1 MFCVKCGNPVD
12 LNSKFCTNCGA
23 EIKTEVQNSNKEN
36 QTSVNNNSNNNNS
49 KNNKGIKVGLIIFIS
64 VIVASVI
71 LFVIFFSKFIH
82 NITKKVMINENIQSD
97 IEKATDDL
105 ISGIHDEFNDKTNTA
120 VNEKKIGNNEFGY
133 LKVKDNWY
141 KYYDVDAP
149 QVLEYTLDGNWII
162 CMYAQDSSKLDAK
175 TYAQNVGAKMKEE
188 GATGVT
194 GATVKVGPYTAYQV
208 YGYYTSHNKWVVAW
222 CFEPGDGKSHYISI
236 EGTDRYNSNYNIVD
250 TFTLN

>member
-1 MFCVKCGNPVD
+1 MFCINCGNPVD
-12 LNSKFCTNCGA
+12 PNGKFCTKCGK
-23 EIKTEVQNSNKEN
+23 EIKLEKNDTNINKIEK
-36 QTSVNNNSNNNNS
+36 NNNN
-49 KNNKGIKVGLIIFIS
+49 KKGIKVGLIIFIS
-64 VIVASVI
+64 IVVIAFG
-71 LFVIFFSKFIH
+71 LGMFFLIKFIFNKVH
-82 NITKKVMINENIQSD
+82 KNVDSKNITAD

-105 ISGIHDEFNDKTNTA
+105 ISGIHDDFNDKTNTV

-175 TYAQNVGAKMKEE
+175 TYAQTVGAKMKEE

-222 CFEPGDGKSHYISI
+222 CFEPGDGKSHYISV
-236 EGTDRYNSNYNIVD
+236 EGPDRYNSNYNIVD

>member
-12 LNSKFCTNCGA
+12 SNSKFCTNCGA

-105 ISGIHDEFNDKTNTA
+105 ISGIHDGL
-120 VNEKKIGNNEFGY
+120 NENLNKKQIGNNEFGY
-133 LKVKDNWY
+133 LSVDDNWY

-162 CMYAQDSSKLDAK
+162 FMYAQDATKVDAK
-175 TYAQNVGAKMKEE
+175 AYATSVGEKMKEE

-194 GATVKVGPYTAYQV
+194 GATVKVGNYTAYQV
-208 YGYYTSHNKWVVAW
+208 YGYYQKEDKWLVAW

-236 EGTDRYNSNYNIVD
+236 EGPDRYSNNFKIVD
-250 TFTLN
+250 TFSLY